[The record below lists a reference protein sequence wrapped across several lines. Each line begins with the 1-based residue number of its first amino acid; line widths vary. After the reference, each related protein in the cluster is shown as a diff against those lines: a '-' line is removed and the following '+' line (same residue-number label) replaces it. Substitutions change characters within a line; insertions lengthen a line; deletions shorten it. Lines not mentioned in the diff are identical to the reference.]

1 MSSRSSKTRWLQRQ
15 EKDEYVKRAKADGY
29 RSRAVYKLDE
39 INLKDRVHIQGKMIV
54 DLGAAPGGWS
64 QLAAKWCQ
72 HKTDIIAL
80 DILPMDTLA
89 DVEIIQG
96 DFTDDAVFEQLLK
109 TINER
114 EVGLVLSDMAP
125 NISGIGSVD
134 QPKSMYL
141 AELALDLAQQVLCNS
156 GNFVAKV
163 FQGEGF
169 DEYMRQARASFTSV
183 KTRKPRASR
192 PQSREVY
199 LVAKGYQGTSP

>member
-1 MSSRSSKTRWLQRQ
+1 MANRAGQRRWLQRQ
-15 EKDEYVKRAKADGY
+15 EKDEYVKRAKVDGY
-29 RSRAVYKLDE
+29 RSRAVYKLEE
-39 INLKDRVHIQGKMIV
+39 INERDRVHIRGKMII

-72 HKTDIIAL
+72 HKSDIIAL
-80 DILPMDTLA
+80 DILPMDNLA

-96 DFTDDAVFEQLLK
+96 NFTDNNVFEQLIRC
-109 TINER
+109 INGR

-125 NISGIGSVD
+125 NISGVSSVD

-141 AELALDLAQQVLCNS
+141 AELALDLARQVLSKN
-156 GNFVAKV
+156 GNFVTKL

-169 DEYMRQARASFTSV
+169 DEYMRVARACFASV
-183 KTRKPRASR
+183 KTRKPQASR

-199 LVAKGYQGTSP
+199 LVAKGYCGNAA

>member
-1 MSSRSSKTRWLQRQ
+1 MANRASQRRWLQRQ

-29 RSRAVYKLDE
+29 RSRAAYKLEE
-39 INLKDRVHIQGKMIV
+39 INERDRVHIPGKLIV

-72 HKTDIIAL
+72 HKNDIIAL
-80 DILPMDTLA
+80 DILLMDSLA

-96 DFTDDAVFEQLLK
+96 DFTEDAVFTQLIQ
-109 TINER
+109 TIDAR

-125 NISGIGSVD
+125 NISGIDSVD

-141 AELALDLAQQVLCNS
+141 AELSLELAREVLCKQ
-156 GNFVAKV
+156 GNFVTKV
-163 FQGEGF
+163 FQGTGF
-169 DEYMRQARASFTSV
+169 DEYMRQARASFASV

-199 LVAKGYQGTSP
+199 LVAKGYKGTAE

>member
-1 MSSRSSKTRWLQRQ
+1 MSSRMSKTRWLQRQ
-15 EKDEYVKRAKADGY
+15 EKDEYVKRSKVDGY
-29 RSRAVYKLDE
+29 RSRAVYKLEE
-39 INLKDRVHIQGKMIV
+39 INERDRIHIRGKMII

-80 DILPMDTLA
+80 DILPMDSLA

-96 DFTDDAVFEQLLK
+96 DFTESAVFEQLI
-109 TINER
+109 TSIDAR

-125 NISGIGSVD
+125 NISGVSSVD

-141 AELALDLAQQVLCNS
+141 AELALDLARQVLCKN
-156 GNFVAKV
+156 GNFVTKV

-169 DEYMRQARASFTSV
+169 DQYMRDARSSFSRV

-192 PQSREVY
+192 PQSKEVY
-199 LVAKGYQGTSP
+199 LVAKGYRGTTR

>member
-1 MSSRSSKTRWLQRQ
+1 MSSRMSKTRWLQRQ
-15 EKDEYVKRAKADGY
+15 EKDEYVKRSKVDGY
-29 RSRAVYKLDE
+29 RSRAVYKLEE
-39 INLKDRVHIQGKMIV
+39 INERDRIHIRGKMII

-80 DILPMDTLA
+80 DILPMDSLA

-96 DFTDDAVFEQLLK
+96 DFTEGTVFEQLI
-109 TINER
+109 TSIDAR

-125 NISGIGSVD
+125 NISGVSSVD

-141 AELALDLAQQVLCNS
+141 AELALDLARQVLCKN
-156 GNFVAKV
+156 GNFVTKV

-169 DEYMRQARASFTSV
+169 DQYMRDARSSFSSV

-192 PQSREVY
+192 PQSKEVY
-199 LVAKGYQGTSP
+199 LVAKGYRGTTR

>member
-15 EKDEYVKRAKADGY
+15 EKDEYVKRSKADGY
-29 RSRAVYKLDE
+29 RSRAVYKLEE
-39 INLKDRVHIQGKMIV
+39 INQRDRVHIQGKMIV

-80 DILPMDTLA
+80 DILPMDSLA

-96 DFTDDAVFEQLLK
+96 DFTENSVFDQLV
-109 TINER
+109 TAIDGR

-125 NISGIGSVD
+125 NISGVSSVD

-141 AELALDLAQQVLCNS
+141 AELALDLARQVLCKN
-156 GNFVAKV
+156 GNFVTKV

-169 DEYMRQARASFTSV
+169 DQYMRDARSSFTSV

-192 PQSREVY
+192 PQSKEVY
-199 LVAKGYQGTSP
+199 LVAKGFRGTTG

>member
-1 MSSRSSKTRWLQRQ
+1 MSSRMSKTRWLQRQ
-15 EKDEYVKRAKADGY
+15 EKDEYVKRSKVDGY
-29 RSRAVYKLDE
+29 RSRAVYKLEE
-39 INLKDRVHIQGKMIV
+39 INERDRIYIRGKMIV

-80 DILPMDTLA
+80 DILPMDSLA

-96 DFTDDAVFEQLLK
+96 DFTEGAVFEQLIAS
-109 TINER
+109 INAR

-125 NISGIGSVD
+125 NISGVSSVD

-141 AELALDLAQQVLCNS
+141 AELALDLARQVLCKN
-156 GNFVAKV
+156 GNFVTKV

-169 DEYMRQARASFTSV
+169 DQYMRDARSSFSSV

-192 PQSREVY
+192 PQSKEVY
-199 LVAKGYQGTSP
+199 LVAKGYRGTTR